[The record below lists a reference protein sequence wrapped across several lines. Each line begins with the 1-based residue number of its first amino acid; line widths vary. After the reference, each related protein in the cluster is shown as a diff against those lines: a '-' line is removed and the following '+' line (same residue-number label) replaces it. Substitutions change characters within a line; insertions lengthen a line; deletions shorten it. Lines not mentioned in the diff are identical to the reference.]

1 MQKKLHSKIIF
12 RIFVKDNFKQIK
24 REENGKTF

>member
-1 MQKKLHSKIIF
+1 MQKKLHNKIIS

-24 REENGKTF
+24 REENGKSF